1 MIHIFRHFSVFL
13 TQRCLSEAGGLFKP
27 MLLKYGLKWSAQ
39 EYRLKLMLCSR
50 LEFMPLSPTASFLQ
64 STHCTFAYT
73 AQSASEKYSVSILQ
87 ALPRFTASFRSFHIG
102 KVLLSLAEF
111 RGSKDILWGS
121 FAFFGGNFHDAGTR
135 QKVTLAYSRLP
146 SIHLQP
152 NGSTFHTLNTVG
164 AWFDTPESL
173 VSIICMKRAQ
183 ALFSKAWELRM
194 LMDPDEF

>member
-1 MIHIFRHFSVFL
+1 
-13 TQRCLSEAGGLFKP
+13 

-87 ALPRFTASFRSFHIG
+87 TLPRFTASFRSFHIG

-152 NGSTFHTLNTVG
+152 NGSTFHTQNTVD

-173 VSIICMKRAQ
+173 VSVICMKRAE
-183 ALFSKAWELRM
+183 ALSSKAYELRM
-194 LMDPDEF
+194 SMDPDEF

>member
-1 MIHIFRHFSVFL
+1 M
-13 TQRCLSEAGGLFKP
+13 P
-27 MLLKYGLKWSAQ
+27 LKYGLKWSAQ

-87 ALPRFTASFRSFHIG
+87 TLPRFTASFRSFHIG

-152 NGSTFHTLNTVG
+152 NGSTFHTLNTVD
-164 AWFDTPESL
+164 AFL
-173 VSIICMKRAQ
+173 ILLKV
-183 ALFSKAWELRM
+183 
-194 LMDPDEF
+194 